1 MQRIIITGSSGM
13 LGHHLREEFPQA
25 YCPSKND
32 MDLMNYKSTDNT
44 ISSYKP
50 DLIIHAAAKVGGIMD
65 NTTCPCDFFEEN
77 ILINTNIIR
86 SARLNGVQRLLAI
99 SSSCIFPDTVD
110 SYPMTEEQ
118 IHIGPPAG
126 SNFYYAYAKRGMCLQ
141 IDSCNKQYGTK
152 YNYVIPCNLYSEYDK
167 IDSLNKMHL
176 ITSILYKIIIAE
188 INKEYSISLFGS
200 GNPLRQFMYAG
211 DLARIVRLLVNK
223 DNIENLIVA
232 PPDCNLSIKEIA
244 SKILNI
250 LSIDNRVSIT
260 YDASK
265 PDGQFRKD
273 VSNNKL
279 QKILNFQFT
288 SLEENI
294 KKIYNTYAKK
304 LYSKIKDQID

>member
-13 LGHHLREEFPQA
+13 LGHHLREEFPHA
-25 YCPSKND
+25 YCPSKKD
-32 MDLMNYKSTDNT
+32 MDLMDYKSTDN
-44 ISSYKP
+44 IVSSYKP

-65 NTTCPCDFFEEN
+65 NITCPCDFFEEN
-77 ILINTNIIR
+77 TLINTNIIR

-99 SSSCIFPDTVD
+99 SSSCIFPDIVD

-118 IHIGPPAG
+118 IHMGPPSE
-126 SNFYYAYAKRGMCLQ
+126 SNFSYSYAKRGMCLQ

-244 SKILNI
+244 SKILEI
-250 LSIDNRVSIT
+250 LSIDNRVSIN

-304 LYSKIKDQID
+304 LYSKIKAQIN